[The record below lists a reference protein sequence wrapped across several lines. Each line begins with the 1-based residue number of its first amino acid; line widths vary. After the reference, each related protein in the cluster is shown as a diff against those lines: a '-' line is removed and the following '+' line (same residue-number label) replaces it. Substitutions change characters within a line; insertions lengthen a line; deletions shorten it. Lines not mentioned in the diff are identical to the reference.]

1 METNAPSCCR
11 RQTSG
16 SPVTTKGNLLRIGAA
31 VLTVGA
37 IAAILV
43 TRMAGTPTPKT
54 DVITASAGGPTVM
67 RRLTQAQYKHAIG
80 DIFGDDI
87 KIGGR
92 FDPDIRDGGLI
103 EVGAGKVSV
112 PAASLEQ
119 YGKMAHS
126 IAVQV
131 FDPAHRDTM
140 VDCKPAST
148 TAPDDA
154 CARRFLSR
162 VGRLLYRRPLSS
174 DELKVA
180 VQGAAEATK
189 TVGSFYGGLA
199 ITLTSMLQ
207 APEFLFTW
215 EAAGN
220 GNVLDGYSKASRLS
234 FFLWDT
240 APDDELLTAAAK
252 GELDTKDGLT
262 KQVDRLL
269 SSPRVEAGVRAYF
282 ADMFAFDGFD
292 NLAKDP
298 AIYPKYSFGLATDAQ
313 EQTLRTIT
321 NLLLAH
327 DGDYRDIFTTRDTFM
342 SRPLGAVYG
351 IPVPR
356 YAAAATPDGWQP
368 YSFPADDPRAGILAQ
383 ISYLSLH
390 SHPGRTS
397 PTLRGKALRETVL
410 CQRVPDPPGNVNFNL
425 VQDTKN
431 PLYKTVRQRLEA
443 HRTQPTCTGCHKM
456 MDPIG
461 LSLENFDSVGTYR
474 TGENGAP
481 IDASG
486 DIDGVK
492 FDSAKGLGQA
502 IHDHPATPACL
513 VNRLYAYAVG
523 RTPTKSESEWLRS
536 DVMKDFTTNNYR
548 LRPLLREIATSD
560 VFFRVIE
567 PANDAQPVK
576 QASVQGVGQ

>member
-1 METNAPSCCR
+1 VASK
-11 RQTSG
+11 S
-16 SPVTTKGNLLRIGAA
+16 KILLAGVAVVVAAAAA
-31 VLTVGA
+31 VFVPGLLTDRA
-37 IAAILV
+37 KPSDIIAA
-43 TRMAGTPTPKT
+43 T
-54 DVITASAGGPTVM
+54 AGGPTVL
-67 RRLTQAQYKHAIG
+67 RRLTQAQYQHVIA
-80 DIFGDDI
+80 DVFGADI

-92 FDPDIRDGGLI
+92 FEPDMRDGGLI

-112 PAASLEQ
+112 PASGLEQ
-119 YGKMAHS
+119 YGKMARS
-126 IAVQV
+126 IAAQL
-131 FDPAHRDTM
+131 FDKAHRDSM
-140 VDCKPAST
+140 IDCKPASA

-154 CARRFLSR
+154 CAGRFLSQA
-162 VGRLLYRRPLSS
+162 GRLLYRRPLTD
-174 DELKVA
+174 DELKA
-180 VQGAAEATK
+180 LVQGANGATLMM
-189 TVGSFYGGLA
+189 GNFYTGLEIA
-199 ITLTSMLQ
+199 LTGMLQ
-207 APEFLFTW
+207 APQFLFTW

-220 GNVLDGYSKASRLS
+220 GKALDGYSKAARLS

-240 APDDELLTAAAK
+240 APDDELLNAAAA
-252 GELDTKDGLT
+252 GDLDTRKGLS
-262 KQVDRLL
+262 KKVDRLL

-282 ADMFAFDGFD
+282 ADMFGFDGFD

-298 AIYPKYSFGLATDAQ
+298 SIYPKYSFGLATDGQ

-321 NLLLAH
+321 NLLLRH
-327 DGDYRDIFTTRDTFM
+327 DGDYRDVFTTRDTFM
-342 SRPLGAVYG
+342 SRSLGAVYG
-351 IPVPR
+351 IPVPKD
-356 YAAAATPDGWQP
+356 APGATPDGWQP
-368 YSFPADDPRAGILAQ
+368 YSFPADDPRAGILTE

-410 CQRVPDPPGNVNFNL
+410 CQKVPDPPGNVNFNL

-443 HRTQPTCTGCHKM
+443 HRTQATCAGCHKL

-461 LSLENFDSVGTYR
+461 LSLENFDSIGTYR
-474 TGENGAP
+474 AGENGSP

-492 FDSAKGLGQA
+492 FTGAQGLGQA

-523 RTPTKSESEWLRS
+523 RTPTKSESEWLRGE
-536 DVMKDFTTNNYR
+536 VMKDFTAGNYR

-560 VFFRVIE
+560 VFFRVVE
-567 PANDAQPVK
+567 PANDSQPVR

>member
-1 METNAPSCCR
+1 
-11 RQTSG
+11 
-16 SPVTTKGNLLRIGAA
+16 VITKGQILRAGAA
-31 VLTVGA
+31 AVTVVA
-37 IAAILV
+37 VAVILV
-43 TRMAGTPTPKT
+43 TRMLDAPTQKT
-54 DVITASAGGPTVM
+54 DSITASAGGPTVM
-67 RRLTQAQYKHAIG
+67 RRLTQAQYKHAVA

-119 YGKMAHS
+119 YGKMARS
-126 IAVQV
+126 IASQV
-131 FDPAHRDTM
+131 FDNAHRDNM
-140 VDCKPAST
+140 VDCKPASA

-154 CARRFLSR
+154 CAGRFLSR
-162 VGRLLYRRPLSS
+162 VGRLLYRRPLTG
-174 DELKVA
+174 DELKAA
-180 VQGAAEATK
+180 VQGAGEATK
-189 TVGSFYGGLA
+189 TVGSFYAGLG

-207 APEFLFTW
+207 SPEFLFTW
-215 EAAGN
+215 ETAGN
-220 GNVLDGYSKASRLS
+220 GKALDGYSKASRLS

-240 APDDELLTAAAK
+240 TPDDELLTAAAN
-252 GELDTKDGLT
+252 GDLDTQKGLA

-321 NLLLAH
+321 NLLLTH
-327 DGDYRDIFTTRDTFM
+327 DGDYRDVFTTRDTFM

-351 IPVPR
+351 IPVPK
-356 YAAAATPDGWQP
+356 YAPTATPDGWQP

-461 LSLENFDSVGTYR
+461 LSLENFDSIGTYR
-474 TGENGAP
+474 AGENGAA

-492 FDSAKGLGQA
+492 FSSAKGLGQA

-513 VNRLYAYAVG
+513 VNRVYAYAVG

-536 DVMKDFTTNNYR
+536 DVMKDFVADHYR

-560 VFFRVIE
+560 VFFRVVG
-567 PANDAQPVK
+567 PANENQPVR
-576 QASVQGVGQ
+576 QASAQGVGQ

>member
-1 METNAPSCCR
+1 MASK
-11 RQTSG
+11 S
-16 SPVTTKGNLLRIGAA
+16 KILLAGVAVVVAAAAA
-31 VLTVGA
+31 VFVPGLLTDRA
-37 IAAILV
+37 KPSDIIAA
-43 TRMAGTPTPKT
+43 T
-54 DVITASAGGPTVM
+54 AGGPTVL
-67 RRLTQAQYKHAIG
+67 RRLTQAQYQHVIA
-80 DIFGDDI
+80 DVFGADI

-92 FDPDIRDGGLI
+92 FEPDMRDGGLI

-112 PAASLEQ
+112 PASGLEQ
-119 YGKMAHS
+119 YGKMARS
-126 IAVQV
+126 IAAQL
-131 FDPAHRDTM
+131 FDKAHRDSM
-140 VDCKPAST
+140 IDCKPASA

-154 CARRFLSR
+154 CAGRFLSQA
-162 VGRLLYRRPLSS
+162 GRLLYRRPLTD
-174 DELKVA
+174 DELKA
-180 VQGAAEATK
+180 LVQGANGATLMM
-189 TVGSFYGGLA
+189 GNFYTGLEIA
-199 ITLTSMLQ
+199 LTGMLQ
-207 APEFLFTW
+207 APQFLFTW

-220 GNVLDGYSKASRLS
+220 GKALDGYSKAARLS

-240 APDDELLTAAAK
+240 APDDELLNAAAA
-252 GELDTKDGLT
+252 GDLDTRKGLS
-262 KQVDRLL
+262 KKVDRLL

-282 ADMFAFDGFD
+282 ADMFGFDGFD

-298 AIYPKYSFGLATDAQ
+298 SIYPKYSFGLATDGQ

-321 NLLLAH
+321 NLLLRH
-327 DGDYRDIFTTRDTFM
+327 DGDYRDVFTTRDTFM
-342 SRPLGAVYG
+342 SRSLGAVYG
-351 IPVPR
+351 IPVPKD
-356 YAAAATPDGWQP
+356 APGATPDGWQP
-368 YSFPADDPRAGILAQ
+368 YSFPADDPRAGILTE

-410 CQRVPDPPGNVNFNL
+410 CQKVPDPPGNVNFNL

-443 HRTQPTCTGCHKM
+443 HRTQATCAGCHKL

-461 LSLENFDSVGTYR
+461 LSLENFDSIGTYR
-474 TGENGAP
+474 AGENGSP

-492 FDSAKGLGQA
+492 FTGAQGLGQA

-523 RTPTKSESEWLRS
+523 RTPTKSESEWLRGE
-536 DVMKDFTTNNYR
+536 VMKDFTAGNYR

-560 VFFRVIE
+560 VFFRVVE
-567 PANDAQPVK
+567 PANDSQPVR

>member
-1 METNAPSCCR
+1 MAS
-11 RQTSG
+11 
-16 SPVTTKGNLLRIGAA
+16 KGKLLLAGIAVVAVAA
-31 VLTVGA
+31 VAVVFVPGLPGGGA
-37 IAAILV
+37 KAPEGIAA
-43 TRMAGTPTPKT
+43 T
-54 DVITASAGGPTVM
+54 AGGPTVL
-67 RRLTQAQYKHAIG
+67 RRLTQAQYQHVIT
-80 DIFGDDI
+80 DIFGNDI

-92 FDPDIRDGGLI
+92 FEPDMREGGLI

-112 PAASLEQ
+112 PASGLEQ
-119 YGKMAHS
+119 YGKMARS
-126 IAVQV
+126 ISAQV
-131 FDPAHRDTM
+131 FDKAHRDSM

-154 CARRFLSR
+154 CAGRFLGQ
-162 VGRLLYRRPLSS
+162 VGRLLYRRPLTD
-174 DELKVA
+174 DELKALVE
-180 VQGAAEATK
+180 AANAATK
-189 TVGSFYGGLA
+189 TVGNFYTGLE

-207 APEFLFTW
+207 APQFLFTW
-215 EAAGN
+215 EAAGK
-220 GNVLDGYSKASRLS
+220 GNKLDGYSKASRLS

-240 APDDELLTAAAK
+240 APDDDLLTAAAK
-252 GELDTKDGLT
+252 GDLDTKEGLS

-298 AIYPKYSFGLATDAQ
+298 SIYPKYSFGLATDAQ

-321 NLLLAH
+321 NLLLTH
-327 DGDYRDIFTTRDTFM
+327 DGDYRDVFTTRDTFM
-342 SRPLGAVYG
+342 TRSLGAVYD
-351 IPVPR
+351 IPVSKDAPG
-356 YAAAATPDGWQP
+356 ATPDGWQP
-368 YSFPADDPRAGILAQ
+368 YSFPADDPRAGILTQ

-410 CQRVPDPPGNVNFNL
+410 CQKVPDPPGNVNFNL

-443 HRTQPTCTGCHKM
+443 HRTQATCAGCHKL

-461 LSLENFDSVGTYR
+461 LSLENFDSIGTYR
-474 TGENGAP
+474 AGENGSA

-492 FDSAKGLGQA
+492 FTGAQGLGQA
-502 IHDHPATPACL
+502 IHDHPATPVCL
-513 VNRLYAYAVG
+513 VNRVYAYAVG
-523 RTPTKSESEWLRS
+523 RAPTKSESEWLRN
-536 DVMKDFTTNNYR
+536 DVMKDFTADKYR
-548 LRPLLREIATSD
+548 LRPLLREIATSN
-560 VFFRVIE
+560 VFFRVVE
-567 PANDAQPVK
+567 PAHDTKPVR
-576 QASVQGVGQ
+576 QASAQGVAQ